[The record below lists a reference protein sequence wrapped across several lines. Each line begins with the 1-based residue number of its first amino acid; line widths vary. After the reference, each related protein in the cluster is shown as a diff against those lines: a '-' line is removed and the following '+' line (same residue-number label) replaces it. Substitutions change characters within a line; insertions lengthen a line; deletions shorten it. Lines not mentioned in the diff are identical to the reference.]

1 MGRNTA
7 EASGAAAAI
16 GGSAA
21 KVDAKQ
27 LQPTDHQDSLDEQ
40 REHVRGQPRQQALPE
55 VGAQHHHHANPEPGG
70 HRLRRQDGGAAVDDQ
85 LDRVHRERGQRLGAD
100 VRGAQQ
106 SLGQEE

>member
-40 REHVRGQPRQQALPE
+40 REHVRGQPRQQALPK
-55 VGAQHHHHANPEPGG
+55 VGAQPITMPIPSPVATDCAV
-70 HRLRRQDGGAAVDDQ
+70 RTAAPP
-85 LDRVHRERGQRLGAD
+85 
-100 VRGAQQ
+100 
-106 SLGQEE
+106 